1 MRSPTISSNT
11 VASREVGIC
20 NQVDLVCCR
29 PKRSL
34 QFFDPTRSKFRKL
47 KKPPELDANLSP
59 FGLHRLRF
67 ASSRK
72 VEIHWSMRAVTKI
85 NLRFVSGSGDRDR
98 CEFREWL
105 CCSGCID
112 FSSLRLSG
120 TRRGE
125 TDRRQ
130 LTRVVIPIFEAFHDP
145 LIESDQDDAL
155 STSLSTNDKT
165 SFVVLAQSKLQRGSR
180 PVRVGQ
186 GPAAQETTLP
196 AQILKAKPAA

>member
-1 MRSPTISSNT
+1 MKFRLQAGRGGWPASSVPSDRASRLDIVRTEYGTHSLPPSKSGDIVRSPTISSNT

-20 NQVDLVCCR
+20 NQVDFVCCR
-29 PKRSL
+29 PKRSF

-47 KKPPELDANLSP
+47 KKLPELDTNLSP

-72 VEIHWSMRAVTKI
+72 VEIHWSMRAITMM

-112 FSSLRLSG
+112 FGELRWTP
-120 TRRGE
+120 TRFGE
-125 TDRRQ
+125 LD
-130 LTRVVIPIFEAFHDP
+130 LC
-145 LIESDQDDAL
+145 
-155 STSLSTNDKT
+155 
-165 SFVVLAQSKLQRGSR
+165 SF
-180 PVRVGQ
+180 
-186 GPAAQETTLP
+186 
-196 AQILKAKPAA
+196 

>member
-1 MRSPTISSNT
+1 VCTESGTHSLPQSKSGDIVRSPTISSNT

-29 PKRSL
+29 PKRSF

-47 KKPPELDANLSP
+47 KKLSELDTNLSP

-72 VEIHWSMRAVTKI
+72 VEIHWSMRAVTMI

-105 CCSGCID
+105 CCNGCIGRLQ
-112 FSSLRLSG
+112 FEIFASRSGVSSGQKPLR
-120 TRRGE
+120 
-125 TDRRQ
+125 
-130 LTRVVIPIFEAFHDP
+130 
-145 LIESDQDDAL
+145 
-155 STSLSTNDKT
+155 
-165 SFVVLAQSKLQRGSR
+165 
-180 PVRVGQ
+180 VRVGRNSRWVVQ
-186 GPAAQETTLP
+186 PRRVGVAANWSRSCQPRYPSTIRQLVRKGAWQVFWTAFP
-196 AQILKAKPAA
+196 R